1 MTVGGPSAERE
12 VIGAVM
18 VVGGGIAG
26 MQASLDLADAGY
38 KVYLV
43 EEKSAIGGHMAQ
55 LDKTF
60 PTNDCAMCTISPRL
74 VEVGRHLNVEILTGS
89 QVTAL
94 AGEPGNFSATLR
106 TEPRF
111 VDLATCNG
119 CGECAEVCPE
129 RVPNVFDEGLS
140 QRTAAHRLYP
150 QATPDT
156 YAIEKRGIAPCREAC
171 PAGQRA
177 QGYISLIREGR
188 IDDAYRTIVEDN
200 PFAAVCGRICDHRCE
215 TACSRAKVD
224 EAINIRALKRFV
236 TDSVN
241 AKPRVAPEPI
251 PCCFDER
258 IAIIGAGPCGMTAA
272 QDLCRAGYGVTVF
285 EALPVAGGMLRVG
298 VPEFRL
304 PGAVVDREVQDIL
317 DLGVE
322 LRLGTRV
329 ERLDDL
335 FEQGF
340 DAVLIA
346 VGAHEGI
353 RLPIPGNDLNGV
365 LVNTRFLR
373 DARLAECGDPDAPD
387 PRADIAG
394 KRVLVVG
401 GGDVAI
407 DVART
412 AVRLGA
418 SDVQMAVRG
427 SSGRMPADDEQIAWA
442 RSEGIAMHVGLNF
455 LRVADDG
462 AGCVAGLECQRVKAF
477 VPGED
482 GRPVPQIE
490 PGSEH
495 LLAAD
500 VIIFSVGQRVGL
512 GFIPD
517 DAGVHVTKGWTIAV
531 DPETCATDRPGVFA
545 AGDSISGTAFVIE
558 AVASG
563 HRCATAIQRHLRGKD
578 MAATAPK
585 AAVAELSQTELDA
598 RVLKGELALAPR
610 QPQPH
615 IESADA
621 LGSFV
626 EVEGGYTS
634 LQAMAEASRC
644 LSCGICSECL
654 MCSDACGLGS
664 IDHEM
669 AESTRQIEVGAVILT
684 PGFRPSR
691 AELSEELGFGRH
703 ANVITSLQLERLL
716 SASGPTTGNVQRPSD
731 GGTPKKIA
739 FLQCV
744 GSRDQSHDY
753 CSSVCCMY
761 AAKQA
766 RRLIEQLP
774 SAEAVVFMMDTRA
787 FSKGYEG
794 YYRKARETHGIGYV
808 RCRLS
813 SLEENPASGGLLVN
827 YVESGEMVADEF
839 DMVVLSVGMEIGDS
853 ARVLGE
859 RSGIDL
865 DAHGFCRTQPFDPL
879 QTTRPGVFAAGTFRE
894 PKDITESLL
903 DASGAAASAAALLT
917 RARGTLAR
925 EADYPPERCV
935 EDDETR
941 TAVFVCH
948 CGTNIGGYL
957 DVPDVAEYAKALPG
971 VIHAEDTLYAC
982 SQDSIAQ
989 ITEKVRELGANRLV
1003 VAACTPITHGP
1014 LFQSSIR
1021 EAGLNPYLFEM
1032 ANIRNQCSWVHGQQR
1047 QAATE
1052 KAKDLVRMS
1061 TARAA
1066 RLRPLETAE
1075 MPVVKTALVVGGGAA
1090 GMTATLALAEQGFPV
1105 DLVEREGSLGGNLR
1119 QLHFGCDAE
1128 ADPQIFLAELVK
1140 AVGSHPLVTLHLG
1153 SELRSTGGFLG
1164 NFSSALT
1171 GRGGTVEVAHGVTVL
1186 ATGGVEYRGDEYG
1199 YGSSPRIVTQQEF
1212 EGLLAAGR
1220 NLPKSVVMIQCVGP
1234 AERYCARICC
1244 TSALKNALV
1253 LKRLD
1258 PSVRITVIYRD
1269 MRVYGFKERLYTE
1282 ARESGIIFLRYEAAR
1297 KPTVSVDGNTVEV
1310 RAWEEILGK
1319 EMVLQPD
1326 LLVLSTPVVPAPATQ
1341 ELSNLLKVPVDM
1353 EGYFLEAHVKLRPV
1367 DFLSEGI
1374 FMAGLAHY
1382 PKLLDEAIV
1391 QARAAAARAARVL
1404 SKDTITVGGQVAM
1417 VDTAL
1422 CVGCLTCVRS
1432 CAYGATRID
1441 TELPGVGGIPGAA
1454 AIEPALCQG
1463 CGLCAAAC
1471 PAQAIELRHY
1481 TDGQVMSKID
1491 ALFSPETP
1499 EGVPA

>member
-1 MTVGGPSAERE
+1 MTASGPAAGNE

-74 VEVGRHLNVEILTGS
+74 VEVGRHLNVEIVTGS

-94 AGEPGNFSATLR
+94 SGEPGKFSATLR
-106 TEPRF
+106 TEPRY

-129 RVPNVFDEGLS
+129 RFANRFDEGLS

-156 YAIEKRGIAPCREAC
+156 YAIEKHGIAPCREAC

-224 EAINIRALKRFV
+224 EAINIRGLKRFV
-236 TDSVN
+236 SDSVN
-241 AKPRVAPEPI
+241 AKPRIAPEPI
-251 PCCFDER
+251 PRRFDER

-304 PGAVVDREVQDIL
+304 PGGIVDREVQDIV

-322 LRLGTRV
+322 LKLGTRV

-340 DAVLIA
+340 EAVLIA
-346 VGAHEGI
+346 VGAHEGV
-353 RLPIPGNDLNGV
+353 RLPIPGNDLDGV
-365 LVNTRFLR
+365 LINTRFLR
-373 DARLAECGDPDAPD
+373 DARLAERGGEDAPD
-387 PRADIAG
+387 PRADIDG

-455 LRVADDG
+455 LRVADNG
-462 AGCVAGLECQRVKAF
+462 AGRVAGLACERVEAF
-477 VPGED
+477 VPGEN
-482 GRPVPQIE
+482 GRPVAQIT
-490 PGSEH
+490 PDSEH

-512 GFIPD
+512 GFIPE
-517 DAGVHVTKGWTIAV
+517 DAGVNVTKGWTIAV

-563 HRCATAIQRHLRGKD
+563 HRCANAIAHYLRGEA
-578 MAATAPK
+578 MGTEPVSQTP
-585 AAVAELSQTELDA
+585 VAELSQTELDA

-621 LGSFV
+621 QGSFR
-626 EVEGGYTS
+626 EVEGGYSET
-634 LQAMAEASRC
+634 QAMAEASRC

-654 MCSDACGLGS
+654 MCSDVCGLGS

-669 AESTRQIEVGAVILT
+669 AESTRRIDVGAVILT
-684 PGFRPSR
+684 PGFRPYQ

-716 SASGPTTGNVQRPSD
+716 SASGPTTGRIERPSD
-731 GGTPKKIA
+731 SRTPQKIA

-766 RRLIEQLP
+766 RRLMEQLP
-774 SAEAVVFMMDTRA
+774 DAEATVFMMDTRA

-839 DMVVLSVGMEIGDS
+839 DMVVLSVGMEVGDS
-853 ARVLGE
+853 ARALGE
-859 RSGIDL
+859 RFGIDL
-865 DAHGFCRTQPFDPL
+865 DPHGFCRTQPFDPL
-879 QTTRPGVFAAGTFRE
+879 QTTRPGIFAAGTFRE
-894 PKDITESLL
+894 PKDIAESLL

-917 RARGTLAR
+917 RARGDLAR
-925 EADYPPERCV
+925 NPDYPPERDV
-935 EDDETR
+935 ADDETR

-957 DVPDVAEYAKALPG
+957 DVPEVAEYARDLPG

-989 ITEKVRELGANRLV
+989 ITEKVRDLGANRLV

-1032 ANIRNQCSWVHGQQR
+1032 ANIRNQCSWVHAKER
-1047 QAATE
+1047 QAATD

-1061 TARAA
+1061 AARAE

-1075 MPVVKTALVVGGGAA
+1075 MPIVKTALVVGGGAA
-1090 GMTATLALAEQGFPV
+1090 GMTAALALAEQGFPV
-1105 DLVEREGSLGGNLR
+1105 HLVERDEHLGGNLR
-1119 QLHFGCDAE
+1119 RLHFGHDA
-1128 ADPQIFLAELVK
+1128 ASDPQAFLAELVT
-1140 AVGSHPLVTLHLG
+1140 AVESQPLITLHLG
-1153 SELRSTGGFLG
+1153 AKLASSSGFLG
-1164 NFSSALT
+1164 NFSSVLE
-1171 GRGGTVEVAHGVTVL
+1171 GSGEPIEVAHGATVL

-1199 YGSSPRIVTQQEF
+1199 YGTSPRIVTQQQF
-1212 EGLLAAGR
+1212 EALLAAGKD
-1220 NLPKSVVMIQCVGP
+1220 LPRSVAMIQCVGP
-1234 AERYCARICC
+1234 AEQYCARICC
-1244 TSALKNALV
+1244 TTALKNALV

-1258 PSVRITVIYRD
+1258 PAARITVIYRD

-1282 ARESGIIFLRYEAAR
+1282 AREAGVIFMRYEAER
-1297 KPTVSVDGNTVEV
+1297 KPTVSVDGNSVEV
-1310 RAWEEILGK
+1310 RAWEDILGK

-1326 LLVLSTPVVPAPATQ
+1326 MLVLSTPVVPAAATQ
-1341 ELSNLLKVPVDM
+1341 ELSNRLKVPIDM

-1374 FMAGLAHY
+1374 FMAGMAHY

-1391 QARAAAARAARVL
+1391 HARAAAARAARVL

-1417 VDTAL
+1417 VDTSL

-1432 CAYGATRID
+1432 CAFGATRID
-1441 TELPGVGGIPGAA
+1441 AELPGVGGIPGAA
-1454 AIEPALCQG
+1454 VIEPALCQG

-1471 PAQAIELRHY
+1471 PAQAIQLRHY

-1491 ALFSPETP
+1491 ALAT
-1499 EGVPA
+1499 EGAHA